1 MEQNQLGKDAAS
13 VLISSLKQIVLAI
26 HDKPLGLMLPI
37 HRPSAHGHIQGR
49 FIHATAIQ
57 AIPDP

>member
-1 MEQNQLGKDAAS
+1 MP
-13 VLISSLKQIVLAI
+13 AI

-37 HRPSAHGHIQGR
+37 DRPSAHGHIQGR
-49 FIHATAIQ
+49 FIHATAMQ